1 MASKIERGAKVDL
14 DEADCPDWALAR
26 LKSLRRSVLPAPLL
40 LAPSNQVMDG
50 GTGVW
55 MAGHPWCTALK
66 LTSPP
71 SDAGLLRTIVPP
83 GEKSMDRPFGQQLC
97 ATRGKGYR
105 LENVIRHNLRTA
117 SGNSGS
123 PLFLKNK
130 LVAGIHAEMTI
141 HRASCCRS
149 FSSGIE
155 NLDHSFSHILRQLI
169 R

>member
-71 SDAGLLRTIVPP
+71 SDAGLLRTIL
-83 GEKSMDRPFGQQLC
+83 FL
-97 ATRGKGYR
+97 RGKRVWTAR
-105 LENVIRHNLRTA
+105 LD
-117 SGNSGS
+117 NSCVQLEAKATGS
-123 PLFLKNK
+123 KMSFGITYEQR
-130 LVAGIHAEMTI
+130 VAIPAAHC
-141 HRASCCRS
+141 S
-149 FSSGIE
+149 
-155 NLDHSFSHILRQLI
+155 
-169 R
+169 